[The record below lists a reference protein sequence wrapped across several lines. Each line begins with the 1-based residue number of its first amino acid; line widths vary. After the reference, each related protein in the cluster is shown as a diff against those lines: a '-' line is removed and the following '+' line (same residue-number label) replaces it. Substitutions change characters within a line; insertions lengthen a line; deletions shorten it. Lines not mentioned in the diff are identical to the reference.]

1 VKGMR
6 SETVYVVDGLSTA
19 DTPMCV
25 SVVTSLAIQ
34 NKHKTLCFDETGDFY
49 RQMMLKMKKPT
60 IWYHTLQ
67 V

>member
-1 VKGMR
+1 MKGMR

-34 NKHKTLCFDETGDFY
+34 NKHKTLCFDETGEN